1 MNIFA
6 TLANA
11 LGGDIFSKIVDTAK
25 SYFPPSMSEAEKSQ
39 AELALVKVKAEAEV
53 KLTEATQAIQASF
66 EQRIRDMEGTA
77 ADLKAIPILGPL
89 IIFLRGMQRPIWGFA
104 VLVMDY
110 FVFAGDWK
118 IIPDSR
124 QDTCFLIINFL
135 VLGFLFGERAMQNLT
150 PLIER
155 LLLARNSAG

>member
-1 MNIFA
+1 MNILTA
-6 TLANA
+6 VTNA
-11 LGGDIFSKIVDTAK
+11 LGGNIFESILKTVKD
-25 SYFPPSMSEAEKSQ
+25 YFPPSMSDTEKAQ
-39 AELALVKVKAEAEV
+39 AELALMTVAANKELQMAGIMQE
-53 KLTEATQAIQASF
+53 IQAGY

-77 ADLKAIPILGPL
+77 ADLKAIPILGQL
-89 IIFLRGMQRPIWGFA
+89 IIFLRGMQRPVWGFA

-118 IIPDSR
+118 IVPDSR

-135 VLGFLFGERAMQNLT
+135 VLGFLFGERALQNLA

-155 LLLARNSAG
+155 LLLTRNS

>member
-1 MNIFA
+1 MNIFE
-6 TLANA
+6 TLASA

-25 SYFPPSMSEAEKSQ
+25 AYFPPSMSDAEKSQ
-39 AELALVKVKAEAEV
+39 AELAILKVKTEAET
-53 KLTEATQAIQASF
+53 KLSDATREIQADF

-77 ADLKAIPILGPL
+77 ADLKAIPILGP
-89 IIFLRGMQRPIWGFA
+89 IVIFLRGMQRPIWGFA

-110 FVFAGDWK
+110 FVFAGNWH

-135 VLGFLFGERAMQNLT
+135 VLGFLFGERAMQNLA

-155 LLLARNSAG
+155 LLLARSPSN